1 MKKIITLLVLLSISF
16 SFGQTT
22 IKKSSLSSG
31 GGVVT
36 QGNTTV
42 LYTVGEIAVQENTV
56 GTVHLSEG
64 FIGPDMAQLL
74 GIQDYTQLEGVSA
87 FPNPVQDHLNV
98 TYSNYNNYETHLFDL
113 NGKELL
119 KVNVE
124 DDTATQLNLSEF
136 KTGMYIMTIID
147 RTNKKATTIKIQK
160 L

>member
-1 MKKIITLLVLLSISF
+1 MKKLVTLLTLLTISF

-36 QGNTTV
+36 QGNITM
-42 LYTVGEIAVQENTV
+42 LYTVGEIAVQEQTV

-64 FIGPDMAQLL
+64 FIGPDMAALL
-74 GIQDYTQLEGVSA
+74 DIEDYTQLEGVRA
-87 FPNPVQDHLNV
+87 YPNPVQNNLNI
-98 TYSNYNNYETHLFDL
+98 SLSDYNNYEIYLFDL

-119 KVNVE
+119 TVNIE
-124 DDTATQLNLSEF
+124 DDIATQLNLSQL

-147 RTNKKATTIKIQK
+147 RTHKKATTIKIQK